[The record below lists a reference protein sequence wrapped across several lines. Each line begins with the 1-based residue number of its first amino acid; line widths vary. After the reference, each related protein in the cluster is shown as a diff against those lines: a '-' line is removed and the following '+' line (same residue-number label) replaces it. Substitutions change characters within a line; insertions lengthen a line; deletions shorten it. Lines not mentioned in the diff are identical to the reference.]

1 MGGEDQNGGIY
12 RPPKVAFMPYTEA
25 SSKGKKRRDRMP
37 AALNNLAY
45 VDPNNPHIE
54 STSGL
59 GGGGPRGSGLVS
71 ARAREL
77 ARMTEFEEENMTRL
91 VMNKREAKRRKMDE
105 ATIALGGSASMAHGG
120 RSRARGGGLG
130 DEFGDLIRLR
140 DEPSRFAGAD
150 GYEELRARAKKR
162 DAFERSKV
170 RRNADAED
178 AVELGERPAKRT
190 RFEHEVLKRQQK
202 QQKQQKRAR
211 R

>member
-25 SSKGKKRRDRMP
+25 TSKDKKRRDRMP

-45 VDPNNPHIE
+45 IDPNNPHVE

-105 ATIALGGSASMAHGG
+105 STIALGGSASMAHGG
-120 RSRARGGGLG
+120 RSRARRSGLA

-140 DEPSRFAGAD
+140 DKPSRFAGAD
-150 GYEELRARAKKR
+150 GYEELRVRAKKK

-170 RRNADAED
+170 RRNRDANAED

-190 RFEHEVLKRQQK
+190 RFEHEVFKK
-202 QQKQQKRAR
+202 QQKHR
-211 R
+211 RR

>member
-1 MGGEDQNGGIY
+1 
-12 RPPKVAFMPYTEA
+12 MPYTEA
-25 SSKGKKRRDRMP
+25 TSKDKKRRDRMP

-71 ARAREL
+71 TRAREL

-91 VMNKREAKRRKMDE
+91 VMNKREAKRRKTDE
-105 ATIALGGSASMAHGG
+105 ATIALGGSASMASGG
-120 RSRARGGGLG
+120 RSRARGGGLV
-130 DEFGDLIRLR
+130 DEFGDLVRAR
-140 DEPSRFAGAD
+140 DKPSRFAGAD
-150 GYEELRARAKKR
+150 GYEELRARGRKT

-178 AVELGERPAKRT
+178 AVGLGERPAKRT
-190 RFEHEVLKRQQK
+190 RFEHEVFK
-202 QQKQQKRAR
+202 KQQKRR
-211 R
+211 RK